1 MGNTVTNVYA
11 KFNYDQMRIAKALG
25 NFRKSD
31 NNSKSKNNV
40 GSAWGPFLGPKMNI
54 WHWE

>member
-31 NNSKSKNNV
+31 NSKSKNNV